1 MQWKD
6 AYIPCF
12 PCAVVEDDALVGDGK
27 VHLTSEDDKVMLG
40 ADVGAD
46 AARKDDD
53 FQAEGVKEVAA
64 EKEKHWRD
72 GGKF

>member
-1 MQWKD
+1 
-6 AYIPCF
+6 
-12 PCAVVEDDALVGDGK
+12 
-27 VHLTSEDDKVMLG
+27 MLG

-53 FQAEGVKEVAA
+53 FQQEGAKGVAA

-72 GGKF
+72 GGEF

>member
-1 MQWKD
+1 MSAASSQRRPD
-6 AYIPCF
+6 L
-12 PCAVVEDDALVGDGK
+12 LVD
-27 VHLTSEDDKVMLG
+27 LTDVCRDKVMLG

-53 FQAEGVKEVAA
+53 FQQEGVKGVAA

-72 GGKF
+72 GGEF

>member
-1 MQWKD
+1 MF
-6 AYIPCF
+6 ALARSLAL
-12 PCAVVEDDALVGDGK
+12 AVSFTAP
-27 VHLTSEDDKVMLG
+27 VHLTSEQDKVMLG
-40 ADVGAD
+40 ADVGAE

-64 EKEKHWRD
+64 EKEEHWRD

>member
-1 MQWKD
+1 MQPQ
-6 AYIPCF
+6 AR
-12 PCAVVEDDALVGDGK
+12 
-27 VHLTSEDDKVMLG
+27 LTCGLNRWLCRDKVMLG

-53 FQAEGVKEVAA
+53 FQQEGVKGVAA

-72 GGKF
+72 GGEF

>member
-1 MQWKD
+1 
-6 AYIPCF
+6 
-12 PCAVVEDDALVGDGK
+12 
-27 VHLTSEDDKVMLG
+27 MLG
-40 ADVGAD
+40 ADVGAE

-64 EKEKHWRD
+64 EKEEHWRD

>member
-1 MQWKD
+1 M
-6 AYIPCF
+6 CR
-12 PCAVVEDDALVGDGK
+12 
-27 VHLTSEDDKVMLG
+27 DKVMLG

-53 FQAEGVKEVAA
+53 FQQEGVKGVAA

-72 GGKF
+72 GGES

>member
-1 MQWKD
+1 M
-6 AYIPCF
+6 A
-12 PCAVVEDDALVGDGK
+12 CA
-27 VHLTSEDDKVMLG
+27 VHLTSEQDKVMLG

-53 FQAEGVKEVAA
+53 FQEGGVKQVAS
-64 EKEKHWRD
+64 EKEQETEKHWRD